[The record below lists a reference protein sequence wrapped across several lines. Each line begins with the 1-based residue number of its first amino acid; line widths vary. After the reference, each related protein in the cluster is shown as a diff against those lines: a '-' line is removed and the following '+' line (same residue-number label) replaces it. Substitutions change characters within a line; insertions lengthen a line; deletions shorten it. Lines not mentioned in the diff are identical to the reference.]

1 MLSHFVPRKCLCTSR
16 FAFTKSHE
24 KANKMTRKK
33 IKQISFQCTLH
44 SVRETERVIKMNGTR
59 KKCNAEWTGQ
69 DWLLF
74 VHKYTLFRTHHWHSF
89 LHFFFFLKSNF
100 VFVEF
105 ATLLCYCNKRLK
117 KVIFNLNR
125 AIMYT
130 KRNICRKYGR

>member
-1 MLSHFVPRKCLCTSR
+1 MDWPRLAPFCAQIYTLPHSPLAFF
-16 FAFTKSHE
+16 FAFS
-24 KANKMTRKK
+24 
-33 IKQISFQCTLH
+33 
-44 SVRETERVIKMNGTR
+44 
-59 KKCNAEWTGQ
+59 
-69 DWLLF
+69 
-74 VHKYTLFRTHHWHSF
+74 
-89 LHFFFFLKSNF
+89 FFLKSNF